1 MRAKLQNYLLEKK
14 TESRK
19 TRAYKVI
26 RYNILDN
33 GLVSLLLWIT
43 KTEVLRRLLW
53 VPIVITERGKE
64 NEHYLSHSLI
74 IKF

>member
-1 MRAKLQNYLLEKK
+1 MCAKLQNYLLEKQ

-43 KTEVLRRLLW
+43 KTEVLEDCYGYQSLLQ
-53 VPIVITERGKE
+53 KE
-64 NEHYLSHSLI
+64 AKRMNI
-74 IKF
+74 IYRIHL

>member
-26 RYNILDN
+26 RYNILDK

-53 VPIVITERGKE
+53 VPIVITERDKE
-64 NEHYLSHSLI
+64 NERYLSHSLI

>member
-1 MRAKLQNYLLEKK
+1 MRAKLQNYLQEKK

-53 VPIVITERGKE
+53 VPIVITERGQRE
-64 NEHYLSHSLI
+64 
-74 IKF
+74 